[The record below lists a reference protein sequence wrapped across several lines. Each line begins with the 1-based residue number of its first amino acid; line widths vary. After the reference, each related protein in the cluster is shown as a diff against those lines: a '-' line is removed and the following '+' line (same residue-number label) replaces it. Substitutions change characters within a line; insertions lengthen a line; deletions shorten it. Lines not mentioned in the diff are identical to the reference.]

1 MVRTLQRKFIVTA
14 MVAITVLI
22 TVMLGTINGINLW
35 RTSSENQRMLSA
47 LCGKGRAGDFK
58 PEEDFSFD
66 GYGIGT
72 DTDITD
78 RQTGE
83 PPEPDMEQFQD
94 DGSRTEEPDET
105 GGKIKDDR
113 NLAGKNY
120 LHDIL
125 DFTITEDKTMA
136 ALYFKAFLDDEGNIV
151 YIDTSR
157 IFSVDE
163 DTARELVMQVVSD
176 DDKGNNTDK
185 RGKLDGFRYMVSA
198 SEDSAGMTVVFLDVS
213 SQIKSRL
220 IVLFISVGIGIVSW
234 LLMLLLVVLLSRKA
248 IRPIAE
254 NIDRQR
260 QFITDAGH
268 EIKTPLA
275 IIQTNTDA
283 LELRTGEN
291 KWSKNIRT
299 QTVRLS
305 GLMQQLLEL
314 SRMDEHDIVLNR
326 ENINLTVVV
335 RDFLGQFEESMK
347 EKDVTLETDIQENIS
362 IYANPDSISKI
373 VNILIDNACHYCKTG
388 GYIRVR
394 LYKNDKHTVF
404 KVENNSEEKLT
415 GSPDRLFDRFYR
427 GDTARTQR
435 NGGYGI
441 GLSIAKAAAAANGI
455 SIKAEYK
462 TDEVIVFTVR
472 I

>member
-1 MVRTLQRKFIVTA
+1 MVKTLQRKFIVTA

-22 TVMLGTINGINLW
+22 TVMLGTINGVNLW
-35 RTSSENQRMLSA
+35 RTSSENRRMLNA
-47 LCGKGRAGDFK
+47 LSGKGRAGDFK
-58 PEEDFSFD
+58 PEDDFSFD
-66 GYGIGT
+66 EYGIGT
-72 DTDITD
+72 DTDIED
-78 RQTGE
+78 KKDAE
-83 PPEPDMEQFQD
+83 PPRLEMEQFRDDTEEISDDVKD
-94 DGSRTEEPDET
+94 DG
-105 GGKIKDDR
+105 KLDR
-113 NLAGKNY
+113 KNY

-136 ALYFKAFLDDEGNIV
+136 ALYFKAFLDSEGNIV

-157 IFSVDE
+157 ILSVDDE
-163 DTARELVMQVVSD
+163 TAESLVKQVVAEKDTS
-176 DDKGNNTDK
+176 GDK
-185 RGKLDGFRYMVSA
+185 RGRTDGFWYMVSTA
-198 SEDSAGMTVVFLDVS
+198 EDGSETTVVFLDVS
-213 SQIKSRL
+213 SQVKSRL
-220 IVLFISVGIGIVSW
+220 MVLLISVGIGIISW
-234 LLMLLLVVLLSRKA
+234 VLMLLLVVLLSRKA

-283 LELRTGEN
+283 LELRTGET

-314 SRMDEHDIVLNR
+314 SRMDENDLVLNK
-326 ENINLTVVV
+326 ETVNLTGVVS
-335 RDFLGQFEESMK
+335 DFLNQFEESMREK
-347 EKDVTLETDIQENIS
+347 EVTLEKDIQENVN
-362 IYANPDSISKI
+362 IYANPDSINKI
-373 VNILIDNACHYCKTG
+373 VNILIDNACHYCKPS

-404 KVENNSEEKLT
+404 KVENNSAEKLS
-415 GSPDRLFDRFYR
+415 GNPDRLFDRFYR

-435 NGGYGI
+435 SGGYGI
-441 GLSIAKAAAAANGI
+441 GLSIAKAAATANGI

-462 TDEVIVFTVR
+462 TDEVIVFTVK